1 MTKQSKGGAA
11 RAAKLSREE
20 RRDIAV
26 TAAKARWA
34 KIADPSRLPV
44 ATHQAPLQIGAVTV
58 DAYVL
63 DDRRRMLSKT
73 AMAAALG
80 LKSTGGNAFLR
91 SMTRQAVRAGISD
104 DLWSVIEHPLHF
116 RSAPID
122 SGAPSVVV
130 DGYEATV
137 LIDVCAVLIDA
148 GRSGK
153 LVPSQL
159 FLAKNAEII
168 VRSAAKLGIIGLIDE
183 AVGFAD
189 RAIDEYRNLFQQFV
203 RDQWAQWS
211 QEFPDQFADMLYRL
225 YGLKRINPDSS
236 QHPRF
241 FAKFTRKFI
250 YHPLANSRGKILEVL
265 DEKNPVVYANGG
277 RRYKL
282 FQFLSDEVGLPA
294 IRAHLWQVVGI
305 GNASTN
311 IRQFERSFYRAF
323 PEAVPIGKN
332 YTLDLDS

>member
-1 MTKQSKGGAA
+1 
-11 RAAKLSREE
+11 
-20 RRDIAV
+20 
-26 TAAKARWA
+26 
-34 KIADPSRLPV
+34 
-44 ATHQAPLQIGAVTV
+44 
-58 DAYVL
+58 
-63 DDRRRMLSKT
+63 
-73 AMAAALG
+73 
-80 LKSTGGNAFLR
+80 
-91 SMTRQAVRAGISD
+91 
-104 DLWSVIEHPLHF
+104 
-116 RSAPID
+116 
-122 SGAPSVVV
+122 
-130 DGYEATV
+130 
-137 LIDVCAVLIDA
+137 
-148 GRSGK
+148 
-153 LVPSQL
+153 
-159 FLAKNAEII
+159 
-168 VRSAAKLGIIGLIDE
+168 
-183 AVGFAD
+183 
-189 RAIDEYRNLFQQFV
+189 
-203 RDQWAQWS
+203 
-211 QEFPDQFADMLYRL
+211 MLYRL
-225 YGLKRINPDSS
+225 YGLKRLNPDSS